1 MKKGSKTYSV
11 LAHKCPRCQTGDLY
25 YTSTLSFRRPFDM
38 PDNCSHCN
46 QRYSLEAGFYY
57 GAMFVSYIMTAFLM
71 FSMFAVCKFLLGLD
85 IFPSFVLVTIIVFSL
100 YVWIF
105 RTSRAI
111 WINFFV
117 KFDKKYV

>member
-11 LAHKCPRCQTGDLY
+11 LAHKCPRCQTGNLY

-38 PDNCSHCN
+38 PDNCPHCN

>member
-1 MKKGSKTYSV
+1 MKKGSKAYSV
-11 LAHKCPRCQTGDLY
+11 LAHKCPRCQIGDLY
-25 YTSTLSFRRPFDM
+25 YTSTLSFKRPFDM
-38 PDNCSHCN
+38 PDNCPHCN